1 MAKTLLLIED
11 DKIIQNMYQKLLVNH
26 GYDVRTAM
34 DGEVGLKESLEH
46 HPDLI
51 LLDIRMPKMD
61 GMTMLKLLRQDAW
74 GKDAKVIIL
83 TNLDPTD
90 TILQGVVR
98 DHPTYY
104 LIKAS
109 TQFEDVL
116 EKIKEVLEG
125 QKQDTASNVADVN
138 TE

>member
-1 MAKTLLLIED
+1 MANAILLIED
-11 DKIIQNMYQKLLVNH
+11 DKILLNMYEKLLTNH
-26 GYDVRTAM
+26 GYTVHTAM
-34 DGEVGLKESLEH
+34 DGEEGLKKSLDE
-46 HPDLI
+46 HPDLV

-61 GMTMLKLLRQDAW
+61 GMTMLKLLRQDVW

-83 TNLDPTD
+83 TNLDPID

-116 EKIKEVLEG
+116 AKIREILGEQEQNLG
-125 QKQDTASNVADVN
+125 SQ
-138 TE
+138 